1 MITILLVEDHATF
14 RQALEGV
21 VADESDMQVVKQAD
35 TAEEAAEAAE
45 RFRPT
50 IAVVDLDL
58 TTSSGVDAIVEI
70 RCASP
75 TTACVVLS
83 ALTDDVEFG
92 RAIEAGA
99 SALLHKSVDISE
111 LLHVIRTVAA
121 GGTILPPAETSRRL
135 QALATSR
142 RQQWQARLLD
152 EQLTPR
158 ERQVL
163 QFLAQGADKLQIA
176 RELHISP
183 DTVKTHI
190 RSILAKLN
198 VSSRLEAVVEALR
211 LKLVEPPWK

>member
-21 VADESDMQVVKQAD
+21 VADESDMQVVKQAE

-50 IAVVDLDL
+50 VAVVDLDL
-58 TTSSGVDAIVEI
+58 TASSGVDAIADI
-70 RCASP
+70 RRASRD
-75 TTACVVLS
+75 TACIVLS
-83 ALTDDVEFG
+83 ALRDDVEFG

-111 LLHVIRTVAA
+111 LLQVIRTVAA

-135 QALATSR
+135 QALAASR
-142 RQQWQARLLD
+142 RHEWQARLLA

-163 QFLAQGADKLQIA
+163 QYLAQGADKLEIA
-176 RELHISP
+176 AELHISP

-190 RSILAKLN
+190 RSLLSKLN
-198 VSSRLEAVVEALR
+198 VNSRLEAVVEALR
-211 LKLVEPPWK
+211 LKLVDPP